1 MARTGGA
8 RVSAALERFAASG
21 RTGRSARSTSDDAA
35 VDGGLPGVVQDA
47 GQVLLPL
54 VDSLAQHSPHNIV
67 PRPSALLSVVEM
79 KRGPHE
85 THAAP
90 NTPQRGDRAA
100 QRPGITA
107 GQTACD
113 SQLIRIR
120 RLGVRIPSGALI
132 AAGQD
137 HFSGGKPLACSDQM
151 ISYSG

>member
-67 PRPSALLSVVEM
+67 PRPSARLSVVEM

-107 GQTACD
+107 GQTAV
-113 SQLIRIR
+113 RIR
-120 RLGVRIPSGALI
+120 RLGFESLRARLSLQVKITFRVVSRWL
-132 AAGQD
+132 AA
-137 HFSGGKPLACSDQM
+137 
-151 ISYSG
+151 IR